1 MKDNELPLGEGVFF
15 CMSAMP
21 LNLATTITL
30 ARLLIVLVI
39 LGLLSFNDAVV
50 YRWWAVGLFLVAA
63 LTDWLDGYIA
73 RRFNQVTDLGKV
85 LDPLVDKLLILVPL
99 LICIEWGE
107 VPAWSVALILFRE
120 LGIASWRVQQPQI
133 QGANLWGK
141 AKTVSQMVAVAL
153 LLAPLPPSW
162 QGGILIVYGGAI
174 ALTLISGALYL
185 RG

>member
-1 MKDNELPLGEGVFF
+1 
-15 CMSAMP
+15 MP
-21 LNLATTITL
+21 LTLPTAITL
-30 ARLLIVLVI
+30 ARLLIMPVI
-39 LGLLSFNDAVV
+39 VGLLSLNHSAV
-50 YRWWAVGLFLVAA
+50 YRWWGVGLFLVAA

-73 RRFNQVTDLGKV
+73 RRLNQVTDLGKV

-99 LICIEWGE
+99 LLCIEWGE

-120 LGIASWRVQQPQI
+120 LGIASWRVQQSQI

-141 AKTVSQMVAVAL
+141 AKTLSQIMAVAL

>member
-1 MKDNELPLGEGVFF
+1 
-15 CMSAMP
+15 MP
-21 LNLATTITL
+21 LTLPTAITL
-30 ARLLIVLVI
+30 ARLLIVPVI
-39 LGLLSFNDAVV
+39 VGLLSLNHSAV
-50 YRWWAVGLFLVAA
+50 YRWWGVGLFLVAA

-73 RRFNQVTDLGKV
+73 RRLNQVTDLGKV

-99 LICIEWGE
+99 LLCIEWGE

-120 LGIASWRVQQPQI
+120 LGIASWRVQQSQI

-141 AKTVSQMVAVAL
+141 AKTLSQIMAVAL

-162 QGGILIVYGGAI
+162 QGEILIVYGGAI

>member
-1 MKDNELPLGEGVFF
+1 MTLPT
-15 CMSAMP
+15 A
-21 LNLATTITL
+21 ITL
-30 ARLLIVLVI
+30 ARLLIVPVI
-39 LGLLSFNDAVV
+39 VGLLSLNHSAV
-50 YRWWAVGLFLVAA
+50 YRWWGVGLFLVAA

-73 RRFNQVTDLGKV
+73 RRLNQVTDLGKV

-99 LICIEWGE
+99 LLCIEWGE

-120 LGIASWRVQQPQI
+120 LGIASWRVQQSQI

-141 AKTVSQMVAVAL
+141 AKTLSQIMAVAL

>member
-1 MKDNELPLGEGVFF
+1 
-15 CMSAMP
+15 MP
-21 LNLATTITL
+21 LTLPTAITL
-30 ARLLIVLVI
+30 ARLLIVPVI
-39 LGLLSFNDAVV
+39 VGLLSLNHSAV
-50 YRWWAVGLFLVAA
+50 YRWWGVGLFLVAA

-73 RRFNQVTDLGKV
+73 RRLNQVTDLGKV

-99 LICIEWGE
+99 LLCIEWGE

-120 LGIASWRVQQPQI
+120 LGIASWRVQQSQI

-141 AKTVSQMVAVAL
+141 AKTLSQIMAVAL